1 MNNTMVLL
9 LENHFNQIYNIA
21 KSYARK
27 KNHPSP
33 EDAAS
38 DAISAAL
45 RNSQKFEGDLSN
57 LISYILA
64 ITHYDVIDYHKSP
77 TGKLYTIPV
86 DDLYT
91 HPSYCDEYFVYQ
103 YLLNIKNITSTLT
116 SSEAKSIISTYVY
129 DHNNFQTADFLNVSY
144 TNARVIKSRALSKLR
159 KTLVPT
165 K

>member
-9 LENHFNQIYNIA
+9 LENHFDKIYTIA

-33 EDAAS
+33 EDAAA

-45 RNSQKFEGDLSN
+45 RNSDKFEGDLSN

-64 ITHYDVIDYHKSP
+64 ITHYDVIDYHNSP
-77 TGKLYTIPV
+77 TGKRYTIPI
-86 DDLYT
+86 DDLYL
-91 HPSYCDEYFVYQ
+91 HPTYCDEYFVYQ
-103 YLLNIKNITSTLT
+103 YLLNIKNILSTLT
-116 SSEAKSIISTYVY
+116 SAEAKSIICTYLY
-129 DHNNFQTADFLNVSY
+129 DYNNFQTADMLNVSY
-144 TNARVIKSRALSKLR
+144 SNARIIKSRALSKVR
-159 KTLVPT
+159 KALAHT